1 MPEIPSKAVFLSY
14 SSQDIAAARRLAT
27 GLQAVGIEVWFDAEG
42 GLQTGDA
49 WDAKIRQQIR
59 DCLLFVPIISAS
71 TESRPEGY
79 FRIEWDLA
87 AERARGVAA
96 GIPFIL
102 PVTIDDTRE
111 PGALVPDRFRVVQWT
126 KVPGGDLPPEA
137 AQRFARLW
145 TQRIG
150 GGERTVRPATGHPVD
165 STVPPAPKLGRR
177 VAVAAGLIAL
187 GAGLAWWALAP
198 RGKEQERSLAV
209 LPFENLSG
217 EAKNAYLSEGIS
229 DEVSAAMVGLGKI
242 NVVARSSA
250 YALKGRSLDVREM
263 AKQLGVQYLLEG
275 RVHEVDHQT
284 LRVTADLVK
293 AADGFRVWSKSY
305 RSDIGSIQREII
317 AALRREILPELKSTA
332 GSRTPTTTD
341 HPEAYDHYLRGRH
354 AYGNWSRESLERA
367 IKELESATTLDPEF
381 GIAWA
386 LLGEAMITLDD
397 VHLRRRLA
405 ERPNVY
411 PAVLALAGRAE
422 KAGRPAA
429 GEAHALRAHV
439 RIHELKFREAELES
453 LQAIALSPHSSNAQ
467 QWYGHV
473 LHFKGRFAES
483 ERQLERSLRLEV
495 ESLGRAELWLTTRRS
510 LAAYSGRTDLAERT
524 IAELAALGVAAVP
537 LHQKI
542 LILVQR
548 RRFAEARAVLAELSG
563 KAGQNS
569 EAGEPNVRWLLVY
582 TEAAA
587 GNLAEARQ
595 RRAEIP
601 AREGTVMVRVLACL
615 ALQDPAGAL
624 DIIGESKDESLLGVF
639 YLRGLPEFQQLAGQP
654 RWRALL
660 SRVGLE

>member
-1 MPEIPSKAVFLSY
+1 MPESPTKAVFLSY
-14 SSQDIAAARRLAT
+14 SSSDADAAGRLAA
-27 GLQAVGIEVWFDAEG
+27 GLRAAGIEVWLDSEG

-49 WDAKIRQQIR
+49 WESKIRHQIKE
-59 DCLLFVPIISAS
+59 CLLFLPIISAGS
-71 TESRPEGY
+71 ESRPEGF

-87 AERARGVAA
+87 AERARGIAA

-102 PVTIDDTRE
+102 PVTIDGTRE

-126 KVPGGDLPPEA
+126 RVPGGALSPEQ
-137 AQRFARLW
+137 AQRFARIW
-145 TQRIG
+145 TERCNG
-150 GGERTVRPATGHPVD
+150 GTRTTRLPAEVPEVPVRPIAAHRGW
-165 STVPPAPKLGRR
+165 R
-177 VAVAAGLIAL
+177 AAGAVGLLAL
-187 GAGLAWWALAP
+187 GIALAWWKLAP
-198 RGKEQERSLAV
+198 HDAGAEQSLAI

-217 EAKNAYLSEGIS
+217 EPRNAYLCEGIS

-275 RVHEVDHQT
+275 RVHEVDDKT

-293 AADGFRVWSKSY
+293 ATDGFRVWSKSF

-317 AALRREILPELKSTA
+317 AGLRREILPDLKSSS
-332 GSRTPTTTD
+332 GSRSPTTTD

-367 IKELESATTLDPEF
+367 IMELESATTLDPEF

-397 VHLRRRLA
+397 VHLRRRSA

-411 PAVLALAGRAE
+411 PAVLALAARAE

-439 RIHELKFREAELES
+439 HIHELKFREAELES

-537 LHQKI
+537 LHQRI

-548 RRFAEARAVLAELSG
+548 RRFAEAGALLAELSG
-563 KAGQNS
+563 KAGQSS
-569 EAGEPNVRWLLVY
+569 EPGEPNARWLQVY
-582 TEAAA
+582 VEAAA
-587 GNLAEARQ
+587 GNLAEARH
-595 RRAEIP
+595 RRGGIP
-601 AREGTVMVRVLACL
+601 AGEGTVMVRVLACL
-615 ALQDPAGAL
+615 ALKDPAGAL

-654 RWRALL
+654 RWQALL
-660 SRVGLE
+660 RRVGLE